1 MHILVDYS
9 GSMNYGRKTKKSEYA
24 AMIGLGFCYMA
35 MKNNERFI
43 LSTFAEKI
51 ETFKPRKGRGQLG
64 AAVDYLV
71 NKRSE
76 SVTNFEDCITQYH
89 KLMVKSRS
97 MVIIISDFLY
107 PTQQIQNALMR
118 FKDHDIYLIQVLDE
132 QELNLTMEGDF
143 KLVDAETKTNM
154 RTFITPYL
162 RKTYQGAL
170 EGHIGKIKQIATSIR
185 GHYFTVGTDKELFD
199 TFYLIFGGIRVGQA
213 QRSPPERYK
222 LVDVCGQHLLY
233 STPFLQV
240 INIPHQYAQNGS
252 VGKDVR
258 STKYLDELNS
268 TLWTTL
274 KDSHETLEMR
284 IENFKKSQ
292 NDNPGDQRVLDMSKL
307 SWICSKKSIRL
318 GTS

>member
-199 TFYLIFGGIRVGQA
+199 TFYLIFGG
-213 QRSPPERYK
+213 
-222 LVDVCGQHLLY
+222 H
-233 STPFLQV
+233 
-240 INIPHQYAQNGS
+240 
-252 VGKDVR
+252 
-258 STKYLDELNS
+258 
-268 TLWTTL
+268 
-274 KDSHETLEMR
+274 
-284 IENFKKSQ
+284 
-292 NDNPGDQRVLDMSKL
+292 
-307 SWICSKKSIRL
+307 
-318 GTS
+318 